1 MRRKG
6 TQTLLN
12 ALFIPDVR
20 KDLRK
25 DGKLGAVQSRNVKS
39 CLPHQGKES
48 HCFQGNRLS
57 SGVGTGYHQEIKIFS
72 QMNVNGYHLLSGK
85 QRMTPLADI
94 DIMLLIEERHGCIFF
109 HGKGCLGK
117 NEIQEGHD
125 FLIF

>member
-1 MRRKG
+1 MRGKG

-57 SGVGTGYHQEIKIFS
+57 TGVRTGHHQEIKVLS
-72 QMNVNGYHLLSGK
+72 QVNVNRNHLLRGSRG
-85 QRMTPLADI
+85 
-94 DIMLLIEERHGCIFF
+94 
-109 HGKGCLGK
+109 
-117 NEIQEGHD
+117 
-125 FLIF
+125 